1 MLYALVTRQD
11 KTRQLSESA
20 QKENGVH
27 QTCQRHQARQQSLQR
42 GRIQAGPQSRL
53 RKFKV
58 RQSPH
63 EDADRPRTPNATLH
77 IAFRPLQQTLLS
89 AVRTEV
95 NRQRAAYPDVRY
107 IVQSKAFACG
117 PARMKCSVAD
127 IALCANLWYF
137 HVILLGTILPCNT
150 STDAQKIKT
159 VCNTGTLAVQLGP

>member
-1 MLYALVTRQD
+1 M
-11 KTRQLSESA
+11 KTQ
-20 QKENGVH
+20 
-27 QTCQRHQARQQSLQR
+27 
-42 GRIQAGPQSRL
+42 IGPGPPMR
-53 RKFKV
+53 RC
-58 RQSPH
+58 
-63 EDADRPRTPNATLH
+63 TLH
-77 IAFRPLQQTLLS
+77 FDHCNKHCS

-95 NRQRAAYPDVRY
+95 NSQRAAYPDVKY